1 MSSGRERSKS
11 GNSFLCS
18 VVCEPHRNRT
28 MREMAHRKKRN
39 KIFGREH
46 VRRPV
51 NRTSILL
58 KQIYLGHFLEV
69 HQILSASFSKSKG
82 YL

>member
-1 MSSGRERSKS
+1 
-11 GNSFLCS
+11 
-18 VVCEPHRNRT
+18 